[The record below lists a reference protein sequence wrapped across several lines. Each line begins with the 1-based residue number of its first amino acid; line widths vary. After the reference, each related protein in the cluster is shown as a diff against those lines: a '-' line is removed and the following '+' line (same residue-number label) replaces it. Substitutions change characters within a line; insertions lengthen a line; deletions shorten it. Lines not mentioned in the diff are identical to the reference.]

1 MMQPALSLLVCNAKL
16 ANQMLPPVLLMFFI
30 YSMHQQSAW
39 HKLTTGLAFPVF
51 CLPPVG
57 GRRSVLCLWLFV
69 NTLYFGPTWRE
80 RPLLAFEG
88 TALHRERCSQTPVCQ
103 MSTSFQV
110 KPQTKHPQQGSI
122 RNVTR
127 ADLVANWL
135 VKWKGSWRRG
145 ENIGRIRF

>member
-16 ANQMLPPVLLMFFI
+16 ANQTLPPVLLMFFI

-39 HKLTTGLAFPVF
+39 HKLTSGLVFPVF

-57 GRRSVLCLWLFV
+57 GWCSVLCLWLFV
-69 NTLYFGPTWRE
+69 NTFIFWTNVKGASFIGVWRCCT
-80 RPLLAFEG
+80 PA
-88 TALHRERCSQTPVCQ
+88 QTVFAN
-103 MSTSFQV
+103 TSV
-110 KPQTKHPQQGSI
+110 PDVYVLPGETPEKHPQQGSI
-122 RNVTR
+122 RIVTR